1 MQWFKQIAIATFPL
15 VLGACQS
22 QPTVDYAAILPASKP
37 VPKDAWKGSVV
48 HSDFS
53 ANPLVVNGD
62 SYEQCQFKL
71 SETTQTIVLPK
82 GSSVYRHKM
91 PSVDLQVKKSL
102 SWMGHPD
109 TKTSIDA
116 ERSRMGVSI
125 EMTGGKLQICPYG
138 TWDSFEGGAYVN
150 LIAGIPEGVRVR
162 YDKGEAAAPAE
173 WVKLPLLPSMK
184 SEYERRQKTAVSAT
198 SRNADPASD
207 AAGESASLDR

>member
-1 MQWFKQIAIATFPL
+1 MQWFKRITIAMFPV

-22 QPTVDYAAILPASKP
+22 QPEVDYAAILPASKS

-53 ANPLVVNGD
+53 AIPLVVNGD

-71 SETTQTIVLPK
+71 PETTQTIVLPK
-82 GSSVYRHKM
+82 GSSVYRHKI

-109 TKTSIDA
+109 TKTSIDD

-125 EMTGGKLQICPYG
+125 EMTGGKLQVCPYG
-138 TWDSFEGGAYVN
+138 TWDSFEGGAYLN
-150 LIAGIPEGVRVR
+150 LIAGIPDGVKVR
-162 YDKGEAAAPAE
+162 YDKGEATAPAE

-184 SEYERRQKTAVSAT
+184 SDYVRHQKTAASAT
-198 SRNADPASD
+198 SRKAEPASG
-207 AAGESASLDR
+207 ASGEPAPIDR